1 MMVVWLKAVVMTM
14 QAVSADSVVTIYAS
28 VMLGLLEM
36 DIGTVQVRIVCLMKK
51 IGIYRL
57 SKYLANFDSFGNI
70 FKRVI
75 YLPEG

>member
-1 MMVVWLKAVVMTM
+1 MTM